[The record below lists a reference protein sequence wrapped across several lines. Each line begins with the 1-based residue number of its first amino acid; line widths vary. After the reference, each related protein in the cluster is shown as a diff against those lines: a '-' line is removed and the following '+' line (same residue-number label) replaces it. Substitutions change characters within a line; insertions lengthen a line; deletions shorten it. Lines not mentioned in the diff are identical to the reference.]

1 MLGYG
6 DLPPRKDTMATT
18 GIAPAFTDE
27 QLSEMLSLIKG
38 ADSVE
43 LKLTVPAENRSQG
56 GTALGVDPLDSEMRQ
71 VFFFDT
77 PDLTLNQAGVVVRAR
92 RVQRKGDDTV
102 IKLRP
107 VVPQE
112 LPAALRKSP
121 NFGVEVDAMPGGFVC
136 SGSMKRAL
144 GLPDAKGG
152 GKTMNVRDTLL
163 GGQPLRKL
171 FSKEQRAL
179 YAEHAPAGIEID
191 DLSILGPIF
200 VLKLK
205 FAPKGYDR
213 KLVAELWLYP
223 DNSIILELSTKCPP
237 AEAFNVAAETRSF
250 LLSRGIDISGD
261 QATKTKKALEFY
273 ASQLQEQG
281 A

>member
-1 MLGYG
+1 M
-6 DLPPRKDTMATT
+6 R
-18 GIAPAFTDE
+18 E
-27 QLSEMLSLIKG
+27 VLSLIKG
-38 ADSVE
+38 ADTVE
-43 LKLTVPAENRSQG
+43 LKLTVPAENRAQG
-56 GTALGVDPLDSEMRQ
+56 ATALGVDPLESEIRQ

-77 PDLTLNQAGVVVRAR
+77 PDLALNQAGVVVRAR

-102 IKLRP
+102 VKLRP

-112 LPAALRKSP
+112 LPSALRASP

-144 GLPDAKGG
+144 GSPDGKG
-152 GKTMNVRDTLL
+152 GKTMNVRDTLQ
-163 GGQPLRKL
+163 GGGPIRKL

-179 YAEHAPAGIEID
+179 YAEHAPSGIELD
-191 DLSILGPIF
+191 DLSLLGPIF

-213 KLVAELWLYP
+213 KLVAEMWLYP
-223 DNSIILELSTKCPP
+223 DNSMILELSTKCPP
-237 AEAFNVAAETRSF
+237 AEAFNVAAEARQF
-250 LLSRGIDISGD
+250 LRSRGIDLMGD

-273 ASQLQEQG
+273 AAQLQADG